1 MRSRS
6 AAHGDI
12 NMVDKFAWGDAMK
25 ALAVR
30 NEVAALFILRWNGEF
45 EEQATPQFAAY
56 LLPEE

>member
-1 MRSRS
+1 
-6 AAHGDI
+6 
-12 NMVDKFAWGDAMK
+12 MVDKFAWGDAMK

-30 NEVAALFILRWNGEF
+30 KEVAALFILRWNGEF